1 MELSCVSACVCRGG
15 MMHSR
20 GVKVCRRRKTDE
32 GEPKKEKGEARGGGL
47 RSGGLWGVDGP
58 LSCRPLVM
66 SYYLACPPSSCRR
79 PSPRVALRVF
89 SPSTHSAPLP
99 FHCGIGSTGRGGAGL
114 LTDDFEQQTKR
125 YAALKPGGMNGH
137 QCRCTACM
145 AFVLVPHLRKRAA
158 PYRFLALCRDFVL
171 LLVVLF
177 PAFVALSLP
186 ALSII
191 SLPLVALRFVSL
203 PSRAHWPMATLRTSF
218 FWGVSSFFPTSS
230 TMSGALSTSSV
241 LIRSF
246 RYCHARPS
254 LRLSFPSSLSTAAD
268 GRPLGH

>member
-1 MELSCVSACVCRGG
+1 
-15 MMHSR
+15 MHSR

-32 GEPKKEKGEARGGGL
+32 GEPKKEKGEARGGGV

-66 SYYLACPPSSCRR
+66 SYYLACPPSSCSR

-89 SPSTHSAPLP
+89 SPSTHFAPLP
-99 FHCGIGSTGRGGAGL
+99 FHCGVGSTGRGGAGL
-114 LTDDFEQQTKR
+114 LTDDFEQETKR

-158 PYRFLALCRDFVL
+158 PYRFLALCRDFAL

-203 PSRAHWPMATLRTSF
+203 PSRAHWPMPTLRTSF
-218 FWGVSSFFPTSS
+218 FWGFLLFSPLLQRCLARSRPPPF
-230 TMSGALSTSSV
+230 LSV
-241 LIRSF
+241 LFDIVMLALRCVSLPPLRFPLLLMGVRSATDS
-246 RYCHARPS
+246 RRA
-254 LRLSFPSSLSTAAD
+254 PSSLVS
-268 GRPLGH
+268 R